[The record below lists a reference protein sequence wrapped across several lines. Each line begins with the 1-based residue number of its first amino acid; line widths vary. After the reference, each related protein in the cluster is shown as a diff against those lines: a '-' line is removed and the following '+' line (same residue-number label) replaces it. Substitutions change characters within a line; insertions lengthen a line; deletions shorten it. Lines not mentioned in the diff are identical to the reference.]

1 MNKKMKFICLIL
13 AISMC
18 LTLTACGVMPLDYTL
33 EGEGAEET
41 VKIPVDSVCN
51 TINEPGVYFYESS
64 LKNEKHLNEASCDG
78 DLGTI
83 AVIMSS
89 ETADFTCTA
98 QWWADQYNQ
107 LLVADILILAGNPG
121 DEYRGTVCCHKCGET
136 HEIEGVVECDTVF
149 MLSCQCEGNNS
160 PNGMKKTLTVMV
172 VAL

>member
-18 LTLTACGVMPLDYTL
+18 LTLTACGVMPLDYIL
-33 EGEGAEET
+33 EGEEAEET
-41 VKIPVDSVCN
+41 VKIPADSVCN

-64 LKNEKHLNEASCDG
+64 LKNERHLKEASRER

-83 AVIMSS
+83 AMIMSS

-107 LLVADILILAGNPG
+107 NIAADILILAGNPG
-121 DEYRGTVCCHKCGET
+121 DEYRGTVSCHKCGET

-149 MLSCQCEGNNS
+149 MLSCQCKFKNS
-160 PNGMKKTLTVMV
+160 CNGVKKTLTVMV